1 MSKHTIIATS
11 EDGQASDTCM
21 VYVQGEIPLESFS
34 VEPKDILWDIND
46 GQVYDLRSKFKF
58 NYYPMNASC
67 ASSTVSYT
75 HLPDQKIFL
84 PYRYRSRPS
93 HS

>member
-1 MSKHTIIATS
+1 MYGLCTRRNTS
-11 EDGQASDTCM
+11 R
-21 VYVQGEIPLESFS
+21 ILS

-67 ASSTVSYT
+67 ASSTM
-75 HLPDQKIFL
+75 LPEMVIEDEDIIIM
-84 PYRYRSRPS
+84 
-93 HS
+93 